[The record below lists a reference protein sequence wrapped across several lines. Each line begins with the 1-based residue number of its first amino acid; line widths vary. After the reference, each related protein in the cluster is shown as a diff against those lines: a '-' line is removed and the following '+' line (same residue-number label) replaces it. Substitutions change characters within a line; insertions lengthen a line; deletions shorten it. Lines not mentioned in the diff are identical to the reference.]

1 MCVQR
6 ALPCAE
12 YVVAL
17 AADDL
22 PDEFPAMARAAN
34 DLLDGHA
41 FLRERQ
47 DCGIGLL
54 ATKVTLVLDALG
66 TGEQIRTDCRCA
78 NNAADLAHGLTHRIL
93 TFSDLVDTGL
103 CGLA

>member
-6 ALPCAE
+6 ALSRAE

-22 PDEFPAMARAAN
+22 PDEFPAMTHAAN
-34 DLLDGHA
+34 DLLDGHV
-41 FLRERQ
+41 FLRKSQ

-66 TGEQIRTDCRCA
+66 TGEQIRTDYRCA
-78 NNAADLAHGLTHRIL
+78 NRAADLAHGLAYRFEESMASVLHMRT
-93 TFSDLVDTGL
+93 
-103 CGLA
+103 